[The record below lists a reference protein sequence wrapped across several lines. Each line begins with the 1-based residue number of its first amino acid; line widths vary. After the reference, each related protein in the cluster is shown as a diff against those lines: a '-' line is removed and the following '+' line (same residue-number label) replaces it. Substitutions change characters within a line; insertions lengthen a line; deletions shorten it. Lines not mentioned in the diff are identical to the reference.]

1 MKIIPDIFPRY
12 TLKQVQ
18 VVLFSLLVT
27 GFILPP
33 VFSGSWLSGHPVLAK
48 EPGPPI
54 ILQEPTPKKFKKES
68 QQKLTEKNFQIPA
81 LEKSPSQKLTK
92 EQQQLIIEKNVRIR
106 KLQEGII
113 DHKIKILGSR
123 KKERTLLG
131 DLEKIE
137 KELQLQKNMIATL
150 RTQSEKQEL
159 LLTDKQEY
167 LRRVLAEKRKHQIIV
182 KKRLAAYYRMG
193 SVGLMNVAFSAESL
207 PELLE
212 FNEHFTQMVQ
222 HDHTIIQK
230 YLDEL
235 KESNRAREEHALE
248 KLRLMKLT
256 DEVKEKETELTLI
269 RQEKN
274 LLLKKVNTE
283 QQLYERAVVEIEEA
297 VADLALT
304 LQKVQAA
311 AGSQPVAAQSGE
323 ETEPAKKKPL
333 EQPDA
338 VQEGFTAMKGH
349 LDPPVAGT
357 VTSLFGQQIKGKFD
371 SSSTANGIDIKVMEG
386 IVIKAVY
393 EGKIIHSGYLRGYG
407 NLMIID
413 HGQQYFSLI
422 SRAAEFYKKEGSR
435 ALTGEVIG
443 VTGEKDP
450 LYGEGLHFE
459 IRRGAI
465 PEDPLSWLRKDA
477 LSIAATT
484 TAVK

>member
-18 VVLFSLLVT
+18 VILFSLLVI

-33 VFSGSWLSGHPVLAK
+33 VFSGSWISGHPVLAK

-137 KELQLQKNMIATL
+137 KELQLQKNMITTL

-167 LRRVLAEKRKHQIIV
+167 LRRVLAEKKKHQIIV

-222 HDHTIIQK
+222 HDHAIIQK

-283 QQLYERAVVEIEEA
+283 QQLYEQAVVEIEEA

-304 LQKVQAA
+304 LQKVHAA
-311 AGSQPVAAQSGE
+311 AGSQPVTAQSGE
-323 ETEPAKKKPL
+323 ETEPTKK
-333 EQPDA
+333 A
-338 VQEGFTAMKGH
+338 
-349 LDPPVAGT
+349 
-357 VTSLFGQQIKGKFD
+357 
-371 SSSTANGIDIKVMEG
+371 
-386 IVIKAVY
+386 
-393 EGKIIHSGYLRGYG
+393 
-407 NLMIID
+407 
-413 HGQQYFSLI
+413 
-422 SRAAEFYKKEGSR
+422 
-435 ALTGEVIG
+435 
-443 VTGEKDP
+443 
-450 LYGEGLHFE
+450 
-459 IRRGAI
+459 
-465 PEDPLSWLRKDA
+465 
-477 LSIAATT
+477 
-484 TAVK
+484 